1 MARVTVLAG
10 PERLGSHEGT
20 GGGQT
25 LHLVRTLDPTERTK
39 EPAMP
44 TAVIVD
50 AVRTPLGKRN
60 GKLKEWHP
68 VDLAAETLKALVDRT
83 GIDPAIIEDVIMGC
97 VMQVGEQAA
106 NVGRNAV
113 LAAGWPESIPGT
125 TIDRQCGSSQ
135 QAAHFA
141 AQGVIAG
148 AYDVVVAA
156 GVEVMTRV
164 PMGASM
170 VDGKFGFP
178 FGPKVGARYAPL
190 GGLVPQGISA
200 ELIADKWN
208 LTREELDAFGL
219 RSQQLAAQATAEG
232 RFEREIIPVLD
243 AEGNLMT
250 TDEGIRETTL
260 EKLATLKPSFRPEEE
275 GGRVTAGNS
284 SQITDGAAALLIM
297 SEEKAAALGLTPRA
311 RFVSFALAGDDPR
324 MMLTAP
330 IPATQ
335 RVLERAGMTMDQ
347 IDLVEINEAFASVV
361 LAWEKE
367 LHPDMSKV
375 NPNGGA
381 IALGHPLGCSGAR
394 LMTTLLNELERTG
407 GRYGLQT
414 MCEGGG
420 MANATI
426 IERLG

>member
-1 MARVTVLAG
+1 MIN
-10 PERLGSHEGT
+10 
-20 GGGQT
+20 
-25 LHLVRTLDPTERTK
+25 
-39 EPAMP
+39 
-44 TAVIVD
+44 AVIVD
-50 AVRTPLGKRN
+50 AIRTPLGRRN

-68 VDLAAETLKALVDRT
+68 VDLVAETMNALVERT
-83 GIDPAIIEDVIMGC
+83 GIDPGIVDDVVMGC

-106 NVGRNAV
+106 NVARNAV
-113 LAAGWPESIPGT
+113 LAAGWPEGVPGT
-125 TIDRQCGSSQ
+125 TVDRQCGSSQ

-141 AQGVIAG
+141 AQGVMAG

-170 VDGKFGFP
+170 SDGKYGYP
-178 FGPKVGARYAPL
+178 FGPKVGARYQPQ

-208 LTREELDAFGL
+208 ITREDMDRFGVQ
-219 RSQQLAAQATAEG
+219 SQFRAARATSEG
-232 RFEREIIPVLD
+232 RFEREILPVMD
-243 AEGNLMT
+243 AEGNMMT
-250 TDEGIRETTL
+250 ADEGLRETTMESL
-260 EKLATLKPSFRPEEE
+260 GKLKPSFRPEEE

-297 SEEKAAALGLTPRA
+297 SEAKAKALGLTPRA
-311 RFVSFALAGDDPR
+311 RFVNFSLAGDDPR
-324 MMLTAP
+324 FMLTAP

-335 RVLERAGMTMDQ
+335 RVLERAKMSLSD

-367 LHPDMSKV
+367 FRPDMEKV

-420 MANATI
+420 QANVTI
-426 IERLG
+426 IERL

>member
-1 MARVTVLAG
+1 MT
-10 PERLGSHEGT
+10 
-20 GGGQT
+20 
-25 LHLVRTLDPTERTK
+25 
-39 EPAMP
+39 

-50 AVRTPLGKRN
+50 AIRTPLGKRN
-60 GKLKEWHP
+60 GRLKNWHP
-68 VDLAAETLKALVDRT
+68 VDLAAQTLQALVDRT
-83 GIDPAIIEDVIMGC
+83 GVDPGLVDDVVMGC
-97 VMQVGEQAA
+97 VMQVGEQGV
-106 NVGRNAV
+106 NVARNAV
-113 LAAGWPESIPGT
+113 LAAGWPESVPGT

-135 QAAHFA
+135 QAAHFG

-148 AYDVVVAA
+148 AYDVVVAC

-170 VDGKFGFP
+170 ADGKYGMP
-178 FGPKVGARYAPL
+178 FGPMVGARYAPL
-190 GGLVPQGISA
+190 GGLVPQGVSA
-200 ELIADKWN
+200 ELIADKWG
-208 LTREELDAFGL
+208 LTRDDLDAFGL
-219 RSQQLAAQATAEG
+219 RSQELAARATAEG
-232 RFEREIIPVLD
+232 RFEREILPVLD
-243 AEGNLMT
+243 ADGTMMT

-260 EKLATLKPSFRPEEE
+260 EKLGSLKTPFRSEED

-284 SQITDGAAALLIM
+284 SQITDGASAMLIM
-297 SEEKAAALGLTPRA
+297 SEEKANALGLTPRA
-311 RFVSFALAGDDPR
+311 RFVNFSLAADDPR
-324 MMLTAP
+324 LMLTAP
-330 IPATQ
+330 IPATHKL
-335 RVLERAGMTMDQ
+335 LERAGMTMDQ

-367 LHPDMSKV
+367 LHPNMDTV

-381 IALGHPLGCSGAR
+381 IALGHPLGASGTR

-420 MANATI
+420 MANATL

>member
-1 MARVTVLAG
+1 M
-10 PERLGSHEGT
+10 S
-20 GGGQT
+20 
-25 LHLVRTLDPTERTK
+25 DPTT
-39 EPAMP
+39 

-50 AVRTPLGKRN
+50 AVRTPLGRRN
-60 GKLKEWHP
+60 GKLKDWHP
-68 VDLAAETLKALVDRT
+68 VDLAGETLRALQQRT
-83 GIDPAIIEDVIMGC
+83 GIDPGIIDDVIMGC
-97 VMQVGEQAA
+97 VMQVGEQAV

-113 LAAGWPESIPGT
+113 LAAGWPEHVPGT

-141 AQGVIAG
+141 AQGVMAG
-148 AYDVVVAA
+148 AYDIVVAA

-164 PMGASM
+164 PMGSSM
-170 VDGKFGFP
+170 ADGKFGFP
-178 FGPKVGARYAPL
+178 FGPAVGARYAAE

-200 ELIADKWN
+200 ELIADKWG
-208 LTREELDAFGL
+208 LTRDDLDEFGV
-219 RSQQLAAQATAEG
+219 RSQAFARRATDEG
-232 RFEREIIPVLD
+232 RFDREIIAVLGAD
-243 AEGNLMT
+243 GQMVR
-250 TDEGIRETTL
+250 TDEGLRDTTRESL
-260 EKLATLKPSFRPEEE
+260 GALKPVFRTEEE

-284 SQITDGAAALLIM
+284 SQITDGASAMLIM
-297 SEEKAAALGLTPRA
+297 SEAKARQLRLTPRA
-311 RFVSFALAGDDPR
+311 RFVNFALAGDNPR

-335 RVLERAGMTMDQ
+335 KVLARAGLTMEDM
-347 IDLVEINEAFASVV
+347 DLTEINEAFASVV

-367 LHPDMSKV
+367 LHPNMDTV
-375 NPNGGA
+375 NVNGGA
-381 IALGHPLGCSGAR
+381 IALGHPLGASGAR
-394 LMTTLLNELERTG
+394 LMTTLLCELERTG